1 MTAQITAQILSAASS
16 ASAAS
21 AVSSGAAPVSG
32 TIPAA
37 GSGLKFNLHIIETCN
52 FSCRHC
58 FAHFGSC
65 RVLRFAHWKK
75 IVDNCLRLAPD
86 ASFNIAGGEPLMH
99 PDFTAI
105 ASYIHDQGRP
115 VSVISNGYRMT
126 ADWISRH
133 APLLSCIGLSIDSMK
148 EETLRRIG
156 RCTRSGKLLD
166 AARLREILDPVK
178 AVNSRCAI
186 KINTV
191 VSALNK
197 HEYMARDIVKMP
209 VSRWKIFKINLFR
222 NGTFSNEDIVV
233 SPGEYRDYVERNTGI
248 RLTDREA
255 ELSLRVRLSPHCEA
269 VLESDLNGAYLMI
282 DARGYLVDN
291 TMNDNYVAVA
301 DAAGN
306 DLAAGLARLNFN
318 TELYRSRY
326 SA

>member
-1 MTAQITAQILSAASS
+1 MTAQILTAAPAVS
-16 ASAAS
+16 ASRATTAS
-21 AVSSGAAPVSG
+21 VP
-32 TIPAA
+32 
-37 GSGLKFNLHIIETCN
+37 GLKFNLHIIETCN

-58 FAHFGSC
+58 FAHFGSR
-65 RVLRFAHWKK
+65 RVLRFDHWKR
-75 IVDNCLRLAPD
+75 IVDNCLRLIPD

-105 ASYIHDQGRP
+105 VSYIHDRGRP

-126 ADWISRH
+126 AAWIKKH
-133 APLLSCIGLSIDSMK
+133 APLLSCIGLSIDSM
-148 EETLRRIG
+148 EEDTLRRIG
-156 RCTRSGKLLD
+156 RSVRSGKILD
-166 AARLREILDPVK
+166 AARLWEVLDTVK
-178 AVNSRCAI
+178 SINSRCAI

-209 VSRWKIFKINLFR
+209 VSRWKIFKMNLFR